1 MRKIFLI
8 QTQNMYA
15 IKQRTRNHASRF
27 IGDKEAH
34 KAFKRLE
41 NRAKRELSDRKDKTI
56 SIVRKGRGKGY
67 AAPGYFDTSMEC
79 EVHGNLTLKRPTSFP
94 VPNNRG
100 TQLMSCNG
108 DPIHWIATGR
118 GISMPRGEAE
128 LNWELIGYDLNLSS
142 HEGKVLLE
150 HCSQGWE

>member
-1 MRKIFLI
+1 MH
-8 QTQNMYA
+8 T
-15 IKQRTRNHASRF
+15 IKNKARNHSGHF
-27 IGDKEAH
+27 FGDKEAH
-34 KAFKRLE
+34 EAFKRLE

-79 EVHGNLTLKRPTSFP
+79 EVHGNITATGRRTSFP
-94 VPNNRG
+94 LLNSRG
-100 TQLMSCNG
+100 TQLLSCN
-108 DPIHWIATGR
+108 DEPLFWTATGR

-128 LNWELIGYDLNLSS
+128 YNWDLIGYDVNLASR
-142 HEGKVLLE
+142 EGKELHE